1 MRRRHRCI
9 ALDTRVH
16 MRHSHSN
23 DKTKSRCLQI
33 NLMRGRW
40 LPLDFVSRTFTCD
53 FSSIDSLISS
63 WLAISFLLFFCQL
76 YLLSSFKMKWLP
88 LLFTSCAVLVWFF
101 IVQVSTDAGPVHQ
114 SVYGKGEHISGIS
127 PLGAVETV
135 YSNAFTTNEWEC
147 TRCTLTRLIGCIRG
161 RCFYRCYRRCNDGN
175 GTVINEAVK
184 FVLPGY

>member
-1 MRRRHRCI
+1 MREPGDFHLTLLV
-9 ALDTRVH
+9 ALSLVTLVLLT
-16 MRHSHSN
+16 HSSSH
-23 DKTKSRCLQI
+23 
-33 NLMRGRW
+33 
-40 LPLDFVSRTFTCD
+40 PLDLFV
-53 FSSIDSLISS
+53 
-63 WLAISFLLFFCQL
+63 LFFFFF
-76 YLLSSFKMKWLP
+76 YPFHLLSSFKMKWLP
-88 LLFTSCAVLVWFF
+88 LCFTTCALLGWFF

-175 GTVINEAVK
+175 GTVINEAIK